1 MSEKFN
7 IDYKDLD
14 SVNGNIG
21 LFWALGAM
29 VGAITGGLFNK
40 SIGRI
45 KSIVLFEL
53 LRIAVTL
60 CYAIPNLYVLYIV
73 RVICGFTVGNF
84 NCFCPLA
91 TLEIL
96 PKSLVSFGGIMFYSS
111 ISLGILLA
119 SIAGAFIE
127 TSFLVENYVYL
138 LCAPVIVSVIRL
150 LMLFFFYRIES
161 PQFIVEKYAI
171 NSLNTSASD
180 IEDDLS
186 KNDDVSRKMIDSKPS
201 EFVDLADSSLKMK
214 KKHSEKL
221 DDSLQKIYEEGTA
234 AAVKARIIK
243 DFVSRVG
250 NKDVSICGLFA
261 KKYMKKLFTAIL

>member
-7 IDYKDLD
+7 IAPIDLD

-111 ISLGILLA
+111 ISFGILLA

-171 NSLNTSASD
+171 NSLNTSSTD
-180 IEDDLS
+180 IEDGLS
-186 KNDDVSRKMIDSKPS
+186 KNDDLSQKMIDSAS
-201 EFVDLADSSLKMK
+201 EFVDLGGSSLKMK

-261 KKYMKKLFTAIL
+261 KKYMKKLFIAFL